1 MWLKINNVE
10 ALTKLY
16 TLECAEMRSIKAGM
30 VEIIDRVR
38 SGDSVLG
45 DPIAFDFTSIAIMRL
60 GRASKS

>member
-1 MWLKINNVE
+1 MCGSKYVE
-10 ALTKLY
+10 ALTKAY

-60 GRASKS
+60 GRASKC